1 MAGSSQSLTAQITQ
15 IIMYRLHFLR
25 SFWVILLTIRA
36 FVSWGQD
43 SLLYTQAPALAD
55 TPVLGNY
62 SLQLLEGKPT
72 FVAEGQEGIVM
83 LGINGEDSPLL
94 FEGGRAVWEP
104 SVGGAG
110 QLYLLENSRDELQ
123 MVHLSARADGSW
135 RLKPIRL
142 WWSVLPPLVAIGLAL
157 VFREVLLSL
166 FVGVWVGA
174 FIAAGLRIDS
184 LYYLMVSLF
193 DVLTTYVL
201 NALNDPG
208 HLSIIVF
215 SLLIGGMV
223 AIISR
228 NGGMTGVVNYL
239 SKYAR
244 SEKSAQFVT
253 WFLGVAIFFDDYA
266 NTLIVGN
273 TMRPVTDRFRIS
285 REKLAYLVDSTAAPV
300 AAVAFITTWIGAELG
315 YIDDGIKLLTDFPAG
330 MTPYGIFIESL
341 KYAFYPALT
350 LIFMLIIIYSGREF
364 GPMLAAERRARAKGQ
379 GDEIQQDNTGH
390 GEVEDLSPVP
400 NITIRAYNAIVPV
413 ALVIGMTI
421 FGLLDTGLD
430 AVYQELQEAG
440 KAPAYYSWATIW
452 AAMGGLWE
460 AGGAG
465 FVLKLGKVIGAADSY
480 TALLYASL
488 SGVIAAVVL
497 TLAGGIMQL
506 ERTMSTLVMGIKT
519 MIPALMILTLAW
531 SLASTTEELHT
542 AKFLTYALKDS
553 INPYMLP
560 PIVFVLAA
568 MISFSTGSSWS
579 TMAILY
585 PIAIPITWAVSQAN
599 GIDSAHAFELLFNVI
614 ATVLGA
620 SVLGDHCSPI
630 SDTTILSSLASSCNH
645 IEHVRTQMPYALVVG
660 GLSLSLGTAATL
672 LGGGWMASLPLLML
686 GVVILWLLVR
696 WVGKPIATE
705 Q

>member
-1 MAGSSQSLTAQITQ
+1 
-15 IIMYRLHFLR
+15 MYRLHFLR
-25 SFWVILLTIRA
+25 SFWVVLLTIWT

-43 SLLYTQAPALAD
+43 SLLNTQPLPLAD
-55 TPVLGNY
+55 TPKLSKY
-62 SLQLLEGKPT
+62 RLELLDGKPA
-72 FVAEGQEGIVM
+72 FIADKQEGLAV
-83 LGINGEDSPLL
+83 LSINGGDSLL
-94 FEGGRAVWEP
+94 YFEQGRAVWEP
-104 SVGGAG
+104 AVGGAG
-110 QLYLLENSRDELQ
+110 QLYLLENKQRELQ
-123 MVHLSARADGSW
+123 MVHLSTRADGSW

-184 LYYLMVSLF
+184 LYYLMISVF
-193 DVLTTYVL
+193 DVLTNYVL
-201 NALNDPG
+201 RALNDSG
-208 HLSIIVF
+208 HLSIIIF

-239 SKYAR
+239 SRYAR

-273 TMRPVTDRFRIS
+273 TMRPVTDRFKIS

-315 YIDDGIKLLTDFPAG
+315 YIDDGIKLLTDFPADL
-330 MTPYGIFIESL
+330 TPYGIFIESL
-341 KYAFYPALT
+341 KYAFYPAFT

-364 GPMLAAERRARAKGQ
+364 GPMLAAERSARAKGVGNQ
-379 GDEIQQDNTGH
+379 GQEDNPDQ

-400 NITIRAYNAIVPV
+400 NIRIRAYNAIVPV

-430 AVYQELQEAG
+430 AVYQSLLEID
-440 KAPAYYSWATIW
+440 KAPAYYSWGTIW
-452 AAMGGLWE
+452 AAMGSLWE
-460 AGGAG
+460 GEKAS

-480 TALLYASL
+480 MALLYASL

-531 SLASTTEELHT
+531 SLALTTEELHT

-553 INPYMLP
+553 INPYVLP

-599 GIDSAHAFELLFNVI
+599 GIDSVHAFELLFNVI

-630 SDTTILSSLASSCNH
+630 SDTTILSSLASGCNH
-645 IEHVRTQMPYALVVG
+645 IEHVRTQLPYALVVG
-660 GLSLSLGTAATL
+660 VLSLLSGMAATL
-672 LGGGWMASLPLLML
+672 MGGGWMVCLPLLIVSTL
-686 GVVILWLLVR
+686 LLWLLVR
-696 WVGKPIATE
+696 WIGKPIASE

>member
-1 MAGSSQSLTAQITQ
+1 
-15 IIMYRLHFLR
+15 MYRLHFLR
-25 SFWVILLTIRA
+25 SFWVVLLTIWT

-43 SLLYTQAPALAD
+43 SLLMTRQLILTD
-55 TPVLGNY
+55 TPVVGNY
-62 SLQLLEGKPT
+62 SLQLLDGKPT
-72 FVAEGQEGIVM
+72 FVAEGQEGVAR
-83 LGINGEDSPLL
+83 LSINGEDNLL
-94 FEGGRAVWEP
+94 YFEQGRASWEP
-104 SVGGAG
+104 AVGGAG
-110 QLYLLENSRDELQ
+110 QLFLLENKQEELQ
-123 MVHLSARADGSW
+123 MMHLSVRADGRW

-174 FIAAGLRIDS
+174 FIAAGLRVDS
-184 LYYLMVSLF
+184 LYYLMISLF
-193 DVLTTYVL
+193 DVLTNYVL
-201 NALNDPG
+201 HALNDAG
-208 HLSIIVF
+208 HLSIIIF

-273 TMRPVTDRFRIS
+273 TMRPVTDRFKIS

-315 YIDDGIKLLTDFPAG
+315 YIDDGVKLLNNFPADL
-330 MTPYGIFIESL
+330 TPYGIFIESL
-341 KYAFYPALT
+341 KYAFYPVLT
-350 LIFMLIIIYSGREF
+350 LIFMLMIIYSGREF
-364 GPMLAAERRARAKGQ
+364 GPMLAAERTARAKGE
-379 GDEIQQDNTGH
+379 GDVIQEEKASH

-400 NITIRAYNAIVPV
+400 NIRIRAYNAIIPV

-430 AVYQELQEAG
+430 AVYQSLLEID
-440 KAPAYYSWATIW
+440 KAPAYYSWGTIW
-452 AAMGGLWE
+452 AAMGSLWD
-460 AGGAG
+460 GGDAS
-465 FVLKLGKVIGAADSY
+465 FILKLGKVIGAADSY

-497 TLAGGIMQL
+497 TLAGGIMKL

-531 SLASTTEELHT
+531 SLALTTEELHT
-542 AKFLTYALKDS
+542 AKFLTYALRDS
-553 INPYMLP
+553 INPYILP
-560 PIVFVLAA
+560 PVIFVLSA

-585 PIAIPITWAVSQAN
+585 PIAIPITCAVSQAN

-630 SDTTILSSLASSCNH
+630 SDTTILSSLASGCNH
-645 IEHVRTQMPYALVVG
+645 IEHVRTQLPYALVVG
-660 GLSLSLGTAATL
+660 SLSLGLGMIATIM
-672 LGGGWMASLPLLML
+672 GGGWAACLPLFLIGMA
-686 GVVILWLLVR
+686 VLWLVVR
-696 WVGKPIATE
+696 WIGKPVAV

>member
-1 MAGSSQSLTAQITQ
+1 
-15 IIMYRLHFLR
+15 MYRLHFSR
-25 SFWVILLTIRA
+25 AFWVVLLTIWT
-36 FVSWGQD
+36 FVGRGQD
-43 SLLYTQAPALAD
+43 SLLKIQAPALVD
-55 TPVLGNY
+55 TPTLGNY
-62 SLQLLEGKPT
+62 SIQLSDGKPA
-72 FVAEGQEGIVM
+72 FIAAGQEGPVK
-83 LGINGEDSPLL
+83 LGINGENSVLN
-94 FEGGRAVWEP
+94 FEQGRAIWEP
-104 SVGGAG
+104 PVGGAG
-110 QLYLLENSRDELQ
+110 QLYLLENGRDELQ
-123 MVHLSARADGSW
+123 MVHLSTRADGSW

-184 LYYLMVSLF
+184 LYYLMISLF
-193 DVLTTYVL
+193 DVLKKYVL
-201 NALNDPG
+201 QALNDSG

-315 YIDDGIKLLTDFPAG
+315 YIDDGIKLLSDFPPS
-330 MTPYGIFIESL
+330 MTAYGIFIESL
-341 KYAFYPALT
+341 KYAFYPVLT

-364 GPMLAAERRARAKGQ
+364 GPMLAAERRARARGQ
-379 GDEIQQDNTGH
+379 GEDDRQQEAGQ
-390 GEVEDLSPVP
+390 GEVEDLSPLP
-400 NITIRAYNAIVPV
+400 NIRIHAYNAIIPV
-413 ALVIGMTI
+413 LLVIGMTI

-430 AVYQELQEAG
+430 AVYGYLEAMG
-440 KAPAYYSWATIW
+440 KAPDYYSWGAIW

-460 AGGAG
+460 EGNAS

-488 SGVIAAVVL
+488 SGVIAAIVL
-497 TLAGGIMQL
+497 TLAGGIMKL

-531 SLASTTEELHT
+531 SLASTTEALHT

-553 INPYMLP
+553 INPYLLP
-560 PIVFVLAA
+560 PIIFVLAA

-614 ATVLGA
+614 STVLGA

-630 SDTTILSSLASSCNH
+630 SDTTILSSLASGSNH
-645 IEHVRTQMPYALVVG
+645 IEHVRTQLPYALATG
-660 GLSLSLGTAATL
+660 ALSLGLGVTATL
-672 LGGGWMASLPLLML
+672 MGGGWMVCLLLMAL
-686 GVVILWLLVR
+686 GILLLWLLVR
-696 WVGKPIATE
+696 WIGKPIATE
-705 Q
+705 S